1 MSKKQIFFDEKNQ
14 KYSSFIEKV
23 YSQYTKLES
32 FLFDKFLFP
41 RTRLNNV
48 VYDTVYLNHEFN
60 DEIKKYAANKM
71 IILLNDYLL
80 KSGIINYKKR
90 FKPITYLMDI
100 YKKEN
105 NMEGLLMLKK
115 LIDNHEILNILY
127 KQRLNKNL
135 KRLKLK

>member
-1 MSKKQIFFDEKNQ
+1 MTGQAYLDYEFDD
-14 KYSSFIEKV
+14 KV
-23 YSQYTKLES
+23 
-32 FLFDKFLFP
+32 
-41 RTRLNNV
+41 
-48 VYDTVYLNHEFN
+48 
-60 DEIKKYAANKM
+60 KKYAANKM
-71 IILLNDYLL
+71 IILLDEYLL

-127 KQRLNKNL
+127 RDRMKK
-135 KRLKLK
+135 KLKGVLK